1 MLHLLRFKET
11 IDKVADDLL
20 PNRLTDY
27 LYELAEH
34 FNVFFRDC
42 RVEGSPEEKSRL
54 RLCRASLFV
63 LQKGLSLL
71 GLKTLTWM

>member
-54 RLCRASLFV
+54 KALPSFIVCIAKRAESIR
-63 LQKGLSLL
+63 
-71 GLKTLTWM
+71 T